1 MASNTK
7 RSSLWFYATNRGAAL
22 IMSMVLMIM
31 LSLLGVAAMNTSVQ
45 EQRIAMAFRDSVR
58 GLALAEA
65 GAEMAR
71 TIVAGSTNPNLE
83 GYNCQ
88 DAATTHYYPPGDQNT
103 MYCIDTIDARVD
115 NTVTDNRG
123 SGQRAQ
129 KRKRIFVYK
138 IDSMYRPLQSD
149 GTPGPV
155 VKWVQTVEQLTRIS
169 D

>member
-1 MASNTK
+1 MTQNK

-45 EQRIAMAFRDSVR
+45 EQRIAMAFRDSVL
-58 GLALAEA
+58 GLAKAEA

-71 TIVAGSTNPNLE
+71 AIVAGTNNPNLQ
-83 GYNCQ
+83 GYNCTN
-88 DAATTHYYPPGDQNT
+88 AASTHYWPADRT
-103 MYCIDTIDARVD
+103 EVMYCIDTIDARVD
-115 NTVTDNRG
+115 NTVQNNRG

-129 KRKRIFVYK
+129 SRQRIFVYK
-138 IDSMYRPLQSD
+138 IDSIYRQVLAD
-149 GTPGPV
+149 GTIGPWG
-155 VKWVQTVEQLTRIS
+155 KWVQTVEQLTRTT